1 MSTKDFDGDGFY
13 ADLERTV
20 RARGSSWKAVSQ
32 ATGVSQ
38 TTLTRMGQGRRPD
51 AASMA
56 SLSAWAGINPA
67 DYVVGAKVADET
79 SPHIS
84 PDTLAEIGKVLRQ
97 DTTLSLDSRQK
108 LETIVASA
116 YNALKG

>member
-1 MSTKDFDGDGFY
+1 MSAKEFDGDGFY

-20 RARGSSWKAVSQ
+20 RARGSSWKSVSQ

-67 DYVVGAKVADET
+67 DYVVGAKPVDAT
-79 SPHIS
+79 ASQLS
-84 PDTLAEIGKVLRQ
+84 PDTLAMIGKILRQ
-97 DTTLSLDSRQK
+97 DPTLSPDGRQK

-116 YNALKG
+116 YTALKG